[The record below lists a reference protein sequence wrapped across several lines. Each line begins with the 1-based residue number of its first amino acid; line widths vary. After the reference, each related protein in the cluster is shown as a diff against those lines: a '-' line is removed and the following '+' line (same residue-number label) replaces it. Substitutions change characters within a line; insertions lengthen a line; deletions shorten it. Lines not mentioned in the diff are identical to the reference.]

1 MAENIIIEFVGR
13 EVGVQYNA
21 ETSEAVLRDKII
33 ACEMGLQVLAAQ
45 VIQDR
50 QTEGLPIP
58 AIFIALVEAHTF
70 KELL

>member
-1 MAENIIIEFVGR
+1 MIV
-13 EVGVQYNA
+13 
-21 ETSEAVLRDKII
+21 
-33 ACEMGLQVLAAQ
+33 CEMGIQVLAAQ